1 MTKQPSQSHH
11 IKSCI
16 VSSAWPPVIG
26 FALYTAE
33 RGLPRWYSGT
43 ESACQCRRHKRLE
56 CELWVGKI
64 PWSRKWQ
71 PTPVF
76 LPENFHGQRSLASC
90 SPWDHKESMGL
101 QRHNR
106 AMEPALILHQT
117 FSEKPCLVSVT
128 ELAIVIKVT
137 SCHTH
142 CSDFRLLLCV
152 HLCCLPPQL

>member
-33 RGLPRWYSGT
+33 RGLPRWYSVQSLPANAGDT
-43 ESACQCRRHKRLE
+43 RDSNVNSGLGKSPGVGNGNPLQCSCRKIFMDRGAWQAAVHGITKS
-56 CELWVGKI
+56 LWD
-64 PWSRKWQ
+64 
-71 PTPVF
+71 
-76 LPENFHGQRSLASC
+76 C
-90 SPWDHKESMGL
+90 
-101 QRHNR
+101 RHNR

-128 ELAIVIKVT
+128 ELAMVIKVT

-152 HLCCLPPQL
+152 HLCCLPPRL